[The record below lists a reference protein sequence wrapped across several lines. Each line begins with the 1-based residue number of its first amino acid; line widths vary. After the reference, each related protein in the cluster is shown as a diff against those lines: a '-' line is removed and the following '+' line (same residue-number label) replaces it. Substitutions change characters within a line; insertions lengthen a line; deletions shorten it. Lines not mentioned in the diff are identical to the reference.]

1 MHGGKKQIFACEW
14 ISPLAWKAAVAS
26 GIDMKLPRREEQII
40 HSLFCCLSEAVSQR
54 LLVGAPQEL
63 CISPGTLHFSKPR
76 LRSKLHDWAPSL
88 LGAPAISM
96 EAKTE
101 KIILMSAC

>member
-26 GIDMKLPRREEQII
+26 GIDIKLPRREEQII
-40 HSLFCCLSEAVSQR
+40 HSLFCRLSEAVSQR

-63 CISPGTLHFSKPR
+63 CISPSPDSDPNSMTGPRHCYFHGSKV
-76 LRSKLHDWAPSL
+76 LQLK
-88 LGAPAISM
+88 
-96 EAKTE
+96 K
-101 KIILMSAC
+101 